1 MNPFAAVERRRRN
14 LRIVFVIITL
24 GTLPFYCAGI
34 LLYLSAPRPI
44 NPVGTP
50 GSLTG
55 IPTNTPLIVTTS
67 PPGFIPSNTPLGF
80 ATINIPPTQNPVVLP
95 TYSFPSPAVLPTS
108 VIVPIPTQAPT
119 LTLFPSATPF
129 PSSTPLP
136 PPSETPI
143 PTWTF
148 TWTPTPT
155 DTETAFVE
163 PTPIPFIEDTPIP
176 PGP

>member
-1 MNPFAAVERRRRN
+1 MNPLAAVERRRRN

-80 ATINIPPTQNPVVLP
+80 ATINIPPTQNPVVVPVYPTQGLP
-95 TYSFPSPAVLPTS
+95 PTL

-136 PPSETPI
+136 PASETPI